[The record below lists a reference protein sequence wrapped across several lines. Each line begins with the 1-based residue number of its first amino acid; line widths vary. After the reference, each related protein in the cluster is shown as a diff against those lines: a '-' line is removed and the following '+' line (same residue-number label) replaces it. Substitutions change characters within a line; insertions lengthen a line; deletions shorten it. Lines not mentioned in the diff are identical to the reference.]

1 MTNTAN
7 GPLRRSVLAGL
18 AATTLLPAVA
28 RAQAKPTRYDQAMRW
43 IQVAF
48 TEDDPGRYDPKF
60 WFDYARAIGADG
72 ICLSAGGGTAFYPSK
87 LPLQRRA
94 RDLTDRDG
102 GDRDLFGEMVAG
114 CRKLNMSVIARIDP
128 HSMGEAAFAAHPEWA
143 MRTPDGKPRRHPSAP
158 DLYLSCLNGP
168 FMTDFVPQIITEVA
182 RSYDVDGFFGNR
194 WGGWTALCHC
204 DSCQAQF
211 KTASGFDVPA
221 ALGDGY
227 TMPAPGH
234 PQEAAAR
241 AYLLWFQDMRFKQI
255 KLWTE
260 TAQKVKPSLFFVG
273 GPTLG
278 MELDPNR
285 LGAASPIQFIDHQ
298 LRRDLTPV
306 WDNGRAAK
314 MTRGFMGNK
323 PVVGIFSP
331 MWRWKDGAQSGPEL
345 QTWLA
350 DGVAQGFRPW
360 VNKFNAKPFDT
371 RWMPAV
377 QARYNW
383 LQKNEAALKNTG
395 NLARVALVHSPETE
409 TFYGRAQAGA
419 KVGDHQDGYYEA
431 LVEARIPFDMLDARQ
446 LDAEHVSRFRVLV
459 LANVAVLSDA
469 QCQQLRDFVKTGGR
483 IVATHETSLYDETG
497 KRRAN
502 FGLADLFGCN
512 FAGAVDERLSNDYLT
527 LHGPHPLLKGLDGVQ
542 RIMGISKR
550 VQVSATDTSPPPL
563 TFVPPY
569 PDQPVERF
577 FTNVPQTD
585 IPMAFCHDVGKGRVV
600 YFPMDIDRMF
610 WEYLA
615 VDHLALLRNAV
626 EWAADEPA
634 TVSVTGGGMLDV
646 SYWRQDKSLT
656 VHLVNLTNP
665 MFLKGPIREIL
676 PVGPFEVTVSPPP
689 GVKIT
694 GARLLESGSK
704 VAVKSSGGR
713 IALTVPRV
721 AVHEI
726 IVLETA

>member
-1 MTNTAN
+1 
-7 GPLRRSVLAGL
+7 
-18 AATTLLPAVA
+18 
-28 RAQAKPTRYDQAMRW
+28 
-43 IQVAF
+43 
-48 TEDDPGRYDPKF
+48 
-60 WFDYARAIGADG
+60 
-72 ICLSAGGGTAFYPSK
+72 
-87 LPLQRRA
+87 
-94 RDLTDRDG
+94 
-102 GDRDLFGEMVAG
+102 
-114 CRKLNMSVIARIDP
+114 
-128 HSMGEAAFAAHPEWA
+128 
-143 MRTPDGKPRRHPSAP
+143 
-158 DLYLSCLNGP
+158 
-168 FMTDFVPQIITEVA
+168 
-182 RSYDVDGFFGNR
+182 
-194 WGGWTALCHC
+194 
-204 DSCQAQF
+204 
-211 KTASGFDVPA
+211 
-221 ALGDGY
+221 
-227 TMPAPGH
+227 
-234 PQEAAAR
+234 
-241 AYLLWFQDMRFKQI
+241 
-255 KLWTE
+255 
-260 TAQKVKPSLFFVG
+260 
-273 GPTLG
+273 
-278 MELDPNR
+278 
-285 LGAASPIQFIDHQ
+285 
-298 LRRDLTPV
+298 
-306 WDNGRAAK
+306 
-314 MTRGFMGNK
+314 
-323 PVVGIFSP
+323 
-331 MWRWKDGAQSGPEL
+331 
-345 QTWLA
+345 
-350 DGVAQGFRPW
+350 
-360 VNKFNAKPFDT
+360 
-371 RWMPAV
+371 
-377 QARYNW
+377 
-383 LQKNEAALKNTG
+383 
-395 NLARVALVHSPETE
+395 
-409 TFYGRAQAGA
+409 
-419 KVGDHQDGYYEA
+419 
-431 LVEARIPFDMLDARQ
+431 
-446 LDAEHVSRFRVLV
+446 
-459 LANVAVLSDA
+459 
-469 QCQQLRDFVKTGGR
+469 
-483 IVATHETSLYDETG
+483 
-497 KRRAN
+497 
-502 FGLADLFGCN
+502 
-512 FAGAVDERLSNDYLT
+512 LT